1 MTPQNSLSSSDKVYK
16 EIESQIN
23 DMIRA
28 GLSSNEIEREI
39 DQKQLDYGYKLDQK
53 IINQILDQKLKFKIN
68 YWEF

>member
-39 DQKQLDYGYKLDQK
+39 AMVQNKSSGIKKL
-53 IINQILDQKLKFKIN
+53 NLN
-68 YWEF
+68 H

>member
-1 MTPQNSLSSSDKVYK
+1 MEPQVELAPMTPQNSLSSSDKVYK

-53 IINQILDQKLKFKIN
+53 IINQI
-68 YWEF
+68 